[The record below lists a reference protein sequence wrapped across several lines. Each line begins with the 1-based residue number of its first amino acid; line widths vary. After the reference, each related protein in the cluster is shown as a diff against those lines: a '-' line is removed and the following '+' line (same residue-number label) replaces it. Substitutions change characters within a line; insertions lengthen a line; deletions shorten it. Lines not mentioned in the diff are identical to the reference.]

1 MDVDLPPLEGGN
13 VAPKHAVDDRFVQKP
28 HVTPFGGKAGA
39 PLPRMEVPAYT
50 KYKNT
55 LAEVDNNPWAPF
67 KSQID
72 WQIARWAKVRGSTS
86 TAFSDLLAINGV
98 ILPTFWVATALTCYL

>member
-55 LAEVDNNPWAPF
+55 LAEVDDNPWARSSPRLIGKLRAGPRF
-67 KSQID
+67 GVPLRLLSQTC
-72 WQIARWAKVRGSTS
+72 W
-86 TAFSDLLAINGV
+86 LLTG
-98 ILPTFWVATALTCYL
+98 